1 MKRVLLVGLVAGLVL
16 AGLLATSAMAL
27 EEPDYTTIAEYDD
40 WELRRYEAYR
50 VAETRVEGDLRQSG
64 SKAFRILAGYI
75 FGDNQPGTK
84 MAMTA
89 PVLSER
95 TGEDGYRYQ
104 FVMERDY
111 DLDAL
116 PAPNDA
122 RVALREVPRR
132 LVAALRFSGT
142 WNERR
147 LDDLTTAFLEAI
159 ERAGYAPV
167 ADPLLARYNPPL
179 TPWFLRRNELLIE
192 VQQRD

>member
-1 MKRVLLVGLVAGLVL
+1 MKRVLLIGIAALLVA
-16 AGLLATSAMAL
+16 AGMLATSAMAL
-27 EEPDYTTIAEYDD
+27 EEPDYTVIAEFED
-40 WELRRYEAYR
+40 WELRLYDAYR

-64 SKAFRILAGYI
+64 SRAFRILAGYI

-111 DLDAL
+111 DLDTL
-116 PAPNDA
+116 PIPNNA
-122 RVALREVPRR
+122 RVELREIPRR

-147 LDDLTTAFLEAI
+147 LEDLTAAFLQAI
-159 ERAGYAPV
+159 EKAGYAPV
-167 ADPLLARYNPPL
+167 SDPLLARYNPPL

-192 VQQRD
+192 VKARD